1 MEFPSN
7 SYDSYEDVYHVFI
20 INVSYK
26 FYKKYYTKKKETDS
40 NISVNFNEN
49 NLTDFK
55 EQLLVAKN
63 INDEEN
69 FNEEN
74 ETSDKNLINPF
85 LNEQTQD
92 YFSETQKV
100 EKEKK
105 YNLINFKTSIFEQ
118 KNEITINEIQIA
130 ERHTKVIEKIL
141 YKIFDKLNFVGEN
154 LIKKIIKEYS
164 KILAKKY
171 EMQFPQIYS
180 KGLEYMKSK
189 KKPLDYY
196 YEFHYEDIIF
206 LLCCIIRFFTKLTIK
221 LDFEENSTN
230 LLMFFYGNENTYDFL
245 AENMGYELQLKPYAF
260 VYEKYRIKYKYNK
273 DFKKKRKNF
282 NLNDS
287 VVIRNPE
294 IINDKIFQFEEL
306 SYDFPYNFPP
316 YEKFNLNKKEKFR
329 RYEKNDSYHNCGN
342 IFNNSEGSCGFC
354 SKYRNIDKLRL
365 INYGINKIIKIKY
378 LNKQGILLLNLNKRN
393 YESYKNDISI
403 EIFQK
408 HSNKF
413 YNRQSFK
420 KIINIIRNF
429 HGETISFYFL
439 WLNTYLKWLIF
450 ASFLGIIYYILTI
463 KKFENKTI
471 GIFTV
476 NEVLNVFMCM
486 IISIWNILFTSCWI
500 QYEKLYSF
508 FWGTENVQTK
518 EPNQDSFQPDLQS
531 NFIFGEKMKY
541 AIRYKR
547 NFKRF
552 VSYLVL
558 IFMCVFTSVVSGG
571 ILILKQE
578 KIEEKLKEISKKN
591 YHNNHNVNIYKK
603 FILSF
608 IENNIIKSESN
619 VDKFNK
625 YYYTILYTIP
635 YAALNSIFL
644 KLLSLFYNFTSNK
657 LNQWENYQKV
667 SEGKKD
673 LAIKL
678 ILFEFINNYISCF
691 IIGFVKPNL
700 INKNNKDNDDDN
712 NDSYCPDGN
721 CQTELIT
728 TLYVLYLIEYL
739 VPLAKIL
746 LSYLIYYYNK
756 RKKKL
761 LSKKI
766 IYFSIQHQQL
776 VEQQDDMIL
785 EYNKILVDF
794 GFVCLFSGCISL
806 TPLIMLGVIFINYKF
821 DLIRFFYLENINEV
835 KKANGIG
842 IYNNIMRVFLF
853 VGLNVNV
860 ALILFSNTFKEDN
873 VSKSWFPKVILFLV
887 IENLILFIFLI
898 AKINV
903 LPNWFY
909 YIDYLKELY
918 TVKYFD
924 RNEDNLPHKIF
935 INEREDDENIIDD
948 ESKNENI
955 DSINNFDNSI
965 DDLNKNNE
973 VELTNNN
980 YNI

>member
-1 MEFPSN
+1 
-7 SYDSYEDVYHVFI
+7 
-20 INVSYK
+20 
-26 FYKKYYTKKKETDS
+26 
-40 NISVNFNEN
+40 
-49 NLTDFK
+49 
-55 EQLLVAKN
+55 
-63 INDEEN
+63 
-69 FNEEN
+69 
-74 ETSDKNLINPF
+74 
-85 LNEQTQD
+85 
-92 YFSETQKV
+92 
-100 EKEKK
+100 
-105 YNLINFKTSIFEQ
+105 
-118 KNEITINEIQIA
+118 
-130 ERHTKVIEKIL
+130 
-141 YKIFDKLNFVGEN
+141 
-154 LIKKIIKEYS
+154 
-164 KILAKKY
+164 
-171 EMQFPQIYS
+171 
-180 KGLEYMKSK
+180 
-189 KKPLDYY
+189 
-196 YEFHYEDIIF
+196 
-206 LLCCIIRFFTKLTIK
+206 
-221 LDFEENSTN
+221 
-230 LLMFFYGNENTYDFL
+230 
-245 AENMGYELQLKPYAF
+245 
-260 VYEKYRIKYKYNK
+260 
-273 DFKKKRKNF
+273 
-282 NLNDS
+282 
-287 VVIRNPE
+287 
-294 IINDKIFQFEEL
+294 
-306 SYDFPYNFPP
+306 
-316 YEKFNLNKKEKFR
+316 
-329 RYEKNDSYHNCGN
+329 
-342 IFNNSEGSCGFC
+342 
-354 SKYRNIDKLRL
+354 
-365 INYGINKIIKIKY
+365 
-378 LNKQGILLLNLNKRN
+378 
-393 YESYKNDISI
+393 
-403 EIFQK
+403 
-408 HSNKF
+408 
-413 YNRQSFK
+413 
-420 KIINIIRNF
+420 
-429 HGETISFYFL
+429 
-439 WLNTYLKWLIF
+439 
-450 ASFLGIIYYILTI
+450 
-463 KKFENKTI
+463 
-471 GIFTV
+471 
-476 NEVLNVFMCM
+476 M
-486 IISIWNILFTSCWI
+486 IISIWNILFTSCWL

-508 FWGTENVQTK
+508 FWGTENVQNK

-973 VELTNNN
+973 VEMTNNN

>member
-1 MEFPSN
+1 M
-7 SYDSYEDVYHVFI
+7 
-20 INVSYK
+20 
-26 FYKKYYTKKKETDS
+26 KKNENDS
-40 NISVNFNEN
+40 NFSVNLNEN
-49 NLTDFK
+49 DFK
-55 EQLLVAKN
+55 EKLLKN
-63 INDEEN
+63 EEEN
-69 FNEEN
+69 FNDEN
-74 ETSDKNLINPF
+74 ESEKNLISPF
-85 LNEQTQD
+85 LSDFIT
-92 YFSETQKV
+92 ETKKV
-100 EKEKK
+100 KKEKK
-105 YNLINFKTSIFEQ
+105 YNLINFKSSIFEQ
-118 KNEITINEIQIA
+118 NEISIKEIQIA
-130 ERHTKVIEKIL
+130 ERHTKVIEKIM
-141 YKIFDKLNFVGEN
+141 YKIFEKLNFLGEN

-164 KILAKKY
+164 KKLSKKY
-171 EMQFPQIYS
+171 EQQFPQNYS
-180 KGLEYMKSK
+180 KGLEYMKK
-189 KKPLDYY
+189 KKKDFY

-206 LLCCIIRFFTKLTIK
+206 LLCCIVHFFTKLTIK

-230 LLMFFYGNENTYDFL
+230 LLIFFYGNENTYEFL
-245 AENMGYELQLKPYAF
+245 AENMGYEMQLKPYAF
-260 VYEKYRIKYKYNK
+260 IYEKYRIKYK
-273 DFKKKRKNF
+273 FKRKRRE

-287 VVIRNPE
+287 VVLNNPE
-294 IINDKIFQFEEL
+294 IINDKTFQFDEL
-306 SYDFPYNFPP
+306 SFDFPYNFPA
-316 YEKFNLNKKEKFR
+316 YEKFNVNKKEKFR
-329 RYEKNDSYHNCGN
+329 RYEKNDAYHNCGN

-354 SKYRNIDKLRL
+354 SKFRNIDKLRL
-365 INYGINKIIKIKY
+365 INFGINKIIKIKY
-378 LNKQGILLLNLNKRN
+378 LNQQGILLLNLNKRN
-393 YESYKNDISI
+393 YESYKNEISI

-413 YNRQSFK
+413 YNKKSFK

-450 ASFLGIIYYILTI
+450 ASFLGIIYFFLTL
-463 KKFENKTI
+463 KKINKTI

-476 NEVLNVFMCM
+476 DEVLNIFMCM
-486 IISIWNILFTSCWI
+486 IISIWNILFTSCWT

-508 FWGTENVQTK
+508 FWGTENVENK

-558 IFMCVFTSVVSGG
+558 IFMCAFTSVVSGG

-578 KIEEKLKEISKKN
+578 KIEEKLKSIQKKDDDE
-591 YHNNHNVNIYKK
+591 VKK
-603 FILSF
+603 IIFRF
-608 IENNIIKSESN
+608 IERNFNQEKKI
-619 VDKFNK
+619 DKLNE
-625 YYYTILYTIP
+625 YYYTVLYTIP

-700 INKNNKDNDDDN
+700 INKNNISDEKN

-739 VPLAKIL
+739 VPLAKIF

-761 LSKKI
+761 LSSKI

-806 TPLIMLGVIFINYKF
+806 TPLIILGVIFLNYKF
-821 DLIRFFYLENINEV
+821 DLIRFFYLENINDV

-860 ALILFSNTFKEDN
+860 ALILFSNTFDEN
-873 VSKSWFPKVILFLV
+873 NINKSWFPKVILFLI

-918 TVKYFD
+918 RVKYFD
-924 RNEDNLPHKIF
+924 RNEENLPHKIF
-935 INEREDDENIIDD
+935 IDEREDDENII
-948 ESKNENI
+948 EEEMKNNNI
-955 DSINNFDNSI
+955 NSINNFNHFDDSI
-965 DDLNKNNE
+965 DEFKNNE
-973 VELTNNN
+973 LEMTNNN
-980 YNI
+980 I